1 MIEKKSKAI
10 KIGAVC
16 LAGALVIGVA
26 GTNVYAMGKNNSS
39 AKSSDEKKMEEEL
52 KDTVKNLWNPVS
64 DADTCKEE
72 TVYVM
77 AGADG
82 STNKIIVSD
91 WIRNAGQEKSLTDF
105 TELKDVE
112 AVKNGESYTVKGDN
126 YVWDTDGGD
135 VYYQG
140 TSDKELPLTV
150 TATYTLDG
158 KELSAEEIA
167 GKSGHVV
174 IRYSF
179 EVKEY
184 VTAEIAGKKEKIAV
198 PFTVVTGMILDGQN
212 FSNVEV
218 SSGKLVNDGDKSVVV
233 GLAFPGMNE
242 NLQMDEEVSI
252 PDYVEVEADAEDF
265 SLGSTYCIAV
275 NNLFSSLNL
284 DEVGSLD
291 ELSDAMEDLA
301 DGMTKLLD
309 GSSDLYD
316 GLATLY
322 DKSGELKDGV
332 DQLAK
337 GAGDLQSGAGTLRD
351 GAKQLA
357 DGAGT
362 LKNGV
367 GSLKSGAAQLNA
379 GLGTLTSKNGE
390 LTDGARQVFETLL
403 KTANDTLNSNA
414 QMQQLGITAN
424 MTIDNY
430 ATFLDGL
437 LSQLG
442 GSEIQG
448 TVYAKVVAAVTAEVE
463 NNTSA
468 ITAAVAAEVE
478 KSDAAIRA
486 GVTAAVK
493 ENVLT
498 QVIASDTVQKACP
511 GFNREMYEQ
520 AKGISVSG
528 GDAQLAALQA
538 LAAQINAAVDAKM
551 QSAEVQAVIDSNV
564 AAKKQ
569 ELIDTN
575 VAAKKKELIQTNVEE
590 QMKTQAGNLSAGAAQ
605 IAGLKASLDSYNTFY
620 QGLIAYTNGVASAKD
635 GAAQLES
642 GAAQLEGGAGTLAS
656 GAGELAAGTESLKN
670 GTDTLKKGID
680 SLAEG
685 ADALLDGVK
694 QLKDGSMELRDGLVT
709 FDEEGI
715 SKILDA
721 FDEDSLTE
729 KLDRFKA
736 AADAAKSY
744 RSYAGIAEDMEGSVK
759 FIYKLEEIQ

>member
-198 PFTVVTGMILDGQN
+198 PFTVITGMILDGQN

-642 GAAQLEGGAGTLAS
+642 GAAQLEGGGQS
-656 GAGELAAGTESLKN
+656 GQRMAQHPQVQPEQRPH
-670 GTDTLKKGID
+670 I
-680 SLAEG
+680 
-685 ADALLDGVK
+685 GVV
-694 QLKDGSMELRDGLVT
+694 GGPVR
-709 FDEEGI
+709 
-715 SKILDA
+715 
-721 FDEDSLTE
+721 
-729 KLDRFKA
+729 
-736 AADAAKSY
+736 
-744 RSYAGIAEDMEGSVK
+744 
-759 FIYKLEEIQ
+759 

>member
-16 LAGALVIGVA
+16 LAGALVAGVA
-26 GTNVYAMGKNNSS
+26 GSNVYAMGKNNSS
-39 AKSSDEKKMEEEL
+39 GKSSDEKKLEEEL
-52 KDTVKNLWNPVS
+52 KDTVKNLWSPAS
-64 DADTCKEE
+64 DAVVSKEE

-82 STNKIIVSD
+82 SSNKIIVSD
-91 WIRNAGQEKSLTDF
+91 WIKNAGQEKSLTDF
-105 TELKDVE
+105 TGLKDVE
-112 AVKNGESYTVKGDN
+112 AVKNGESFTVTGDK
-126 YVWDTDGGD
+126 YVWNTEGGD

-150 TATYTLDG
+150 KAGYTLDG
-158 KELSAEEIA
+158 KELSASEIA

-179 EVKEY
+179 EAKEY
-184 VTAEIAGKKEKIAV
+184 VTAEIAGKQEKIAV
-198 PFTVVTGMILDGQN
+198 PFTVVTGMILDRQQ

-242 NLQMDEEVSI
+242 NLQLDEDIDI
-252 PDYVEVEADAEDF
+252 PDYVEVEADVKDF

-284 DEVGSLD
+284 DEVDSLD

-301 DGMTKLLD
+301 DGMTQLLD

-332 DQLAK
+332 EQLAK
-337 GAGDLQSGAGTLRD
+337 GVGDLQSGAGTLRD
-351 GAKQLA
+351 GAKKLA

-362 LKNGV
+362 LKNGA

-379 GLGTLTSKNGE
+379 GLGTLVSKNGE
-390 LTDGARQVFETLL
+390 LTGGARQVFETLL

-414 QMQQLGITAN
+414 QMQQLGVTAN

-430 ATFLDGL
+430 AAFLDGL

-448 TVYAKVVAAVTAEVE
+448 TVYEQVVAAVTAEVE
-463 NNTSA
+463 NNTPA

-486 GVTAAVK
+486 GVTDAVR
-493 ENVLT
+493 ENVLA
-498 QVIASDTVQKACP
+498 QVIASDTVQNACP
-511 GFNREMYEQ
+511 GFSREMYEQ

-538 LAAQINAAVDAKM
+538 LAAQIDAAVDANM
-551 QSAEVQAVIDSNV
+551 QSAEVQAAIESNV

-569 ELIDTN
+569 ELIDAN
-575 VAAKKKELIQTNVEE
+575 VAAKKNELIQTNVEQ
-590 QMKTQAGNLSAGAAQ
+590 QMQAQAGNLSAGAAQ
-605 IAGLKASLDSYNTFY
+605 IAGLKASLDSYNQFY

-635 GAAQLES
+635 GAAQLEN
-642 GAAQLEGGAGTLAS
+642 GAAQLESGAGALAS
-656 GAGELAAGTESLKN
+656 GAGELATGTESLKS

-685 ADALLDGVK
+685 SDALLDGVK
-694 QLKDGSMELRDGLVT
+694 QLKDGALELKDGLVT

-721 FDEDSLTE
+721 FDEDSLSE

-744 RSYAGIAEDMEGSVK
+744 RSYAGIADDMEGSVK

>member
-1 MIEKKSKAI
+1 MIEKKSMAI

-77 AGADG
+77 AGTDG

-694 QLKDGSMELRDGLVT
+694 KLKDGSMELRDGLVT

>member
-1 MIEKKSKAI
+1 MIEKKSMAI

>member
-694 QLKDGSMELRDGLVT
+694 KLKDGSMELRDGLVT

>member
-82 STNKIIVSD
+82 SINKIIVSD

>member
-39 AKSSDEKKMEEEL
+39 AKSSDEKKMEEGL

-744 RSYAGIAEDMEGSVK
+744 RSYAGIADDMEGSVK

>member
-498 QVIASDTVQKACP
+498 QVIASDTVQKACS

>member
-77 AGADG
+77 AGTDG

-520 AKGISVSG
+520 ANGISVSG

-694 QLKDGSMELRDGLVT
+694 KLKDGSMELRDGLVT